1 LQPVELAKI
10 ILILYFS
17 QWLSAYPWQP
27 GKGLL
32 GFIRLWLQKGRWL
45 KLIFPG
51 LLLVITL
58 AMPDMGNFFIT
69 LAVLTLMILASGVKP
84 KANLILLVIFFMIL
98 AFLPNIIAFFDL
110 KESSSYAIRRLSNF
124 VDPWYNMDQSRQ
136 LLYSYY
142 AISHGGLFGVGL
154 GNSLIKPYLPESNTD
169 FIMAVAA
176 EELGALLVAVVLGL
190 MMILIGR
197 LVIIGIK
204 QKVQYN
210 RLFLYGLAAL
220 LIMQSFVNLGGVLGL
235 LPITGVVF
243 PFISGGGSSY
253 VFFSAAVG
261 YALNIAA
268 QEKQLA
274 RPNPQDD
281 AARRELK
288 H

>member
-1 LQPVELAKI
+1 
-10 ILILYFS
+10 
-17 QWLSAYPWQP
+17 
-27 GKGLL
+27 
-32 GFIRLWLQKGRWL
+32 
-45 KLIFPG
+45 
-51 LLLVITL
+51 
-58 AMPDMGNFFIT
+58 
-69 LAVLTLMILASGVKP
+69 
-84 KANLILLVIFFMIL
+84 
-98 AFLPNIIAFFDL
+98 
-110 KESSSYAIRRLSNF
+110 
-124 VDPWYNMDQSRQ
+124 
-136 LLYSYY
+136 
-142 AISHGGLFGVGL
+142 
-154 GNSLIKPYLPESNTD
+154 
-169 FIMAVAA
+169 MAVAA